1 MVLILDLFDESLVLL
16 QDLLCWDL
24 KDFAYFRLN
33 ERLEGSKS
41 KMTAK
46 TKEIITQWLWGDF
59 KLYHH
64 FKRKLKQK
72 IQQFGPKKVQNQIQN
87 LKNLNQEL
95 HTNCHGA
102 YTNNTDLKGEHSLST
117 FSSQLYL
124 FTYSKKKKSFFIGTP
139 FFMASKKVKALSLDS
154 QCYLYGISE
163 PNFFKLMRMKQSK
176 MFS

>member
-1 MVLILDLFDESLVLL
+1 MEQEFDLVLILDLFDESLVLL

-64 FKRKLKQK
+64 FKRKLNQK
-72 IQQFGPKKVQNQIQN
+72 IQKFGPNKIQNQIKN
-87 LKNLNQEL
+87 LKNFNQEL
-95 HTNCHGA
+95 RTNCHGGYA
-102 YTNNTDLKGEHSLST
+102 DNTDLKGVH
-117 FSSQLYL
+117 
-124 FTYSKKKKSFFIGTP
+124 KI
-139 FFMASKKVKALSLDS
+139 
-154 QCYLYGISE
+154 
-163 PNFFKLMRMKQSK
+163 
-176 MFS
+176 

>member
-1 MVLILDLFDESLVLL
+1 MEQEFDLVLILDLFDESLVLL

-24 KDFAYFRLN
+24 KDLTYFRLN

-41 KMTAK
+41 KIMTSQ

-102 YTNNTDLKGEHSLST
+102 YTNNTDLKGENSLST
-117 FSSQLYL
+117 FSSQLFVYK
-124 FTYSKKKKSFFIGTP
+124 FKKKIFFHRNSI
-139 FFMASKKVKALSLDS
+139 F
-154 QCYLYGISE
+154 YG
-163 PNFFKLMRMKQSK
+163 L
-176 MFS
+176 